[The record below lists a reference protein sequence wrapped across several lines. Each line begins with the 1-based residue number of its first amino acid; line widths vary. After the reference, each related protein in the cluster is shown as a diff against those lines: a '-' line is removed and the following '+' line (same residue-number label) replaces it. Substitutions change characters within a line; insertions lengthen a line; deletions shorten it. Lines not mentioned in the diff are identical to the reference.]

1 MASGSGL
8 GEADTAGGSRS
19 GDYRS
24 GSPHGRRRRLVV
36 FVAGGVTYAE
46 VRELLQLGDRLRVD
60 VFVGA
65 TSILTPQRY
74 LMELRGLQLLEA
86 PNAPPAR
93 VQQRA

>member
-1 MASGSGL
+1 MASASAL
-8 GEADTAGGSRS
+8 DDTAGERGA
-19 GDYRS
+19 GGYGG
-24 GSPHGRRRRLVV
+24 GSPGRRRRRLVV
-36 FVAGGVTYAE
+36 FVAGGVTHAE

-65 TSILTPQRY
+65 TGILTPQRY
-74 LMELRGLQLLEA
+74 LMELRGLQQLEA